1 MRFAKITSPGE
12 LEGYF
17 GGDVWRTSEW
27 TDGAFHG
34 ETASFKAEIL
44 PSDVTYKVSI
54 SAVDDPSDS
63 DSFLTDDP
71 ARSIADFLGEG
82 FPGGSEYFK
91 KMSSSPRAFS
101 SALRTA
107 ASLGSL
113 NLVRRILASIPSVSS
128 RHTASSSSWLEP
140 VESKM
145 KSRGWKVKL
154 STDDGIPSLLVDVS
168 GVYSATVTIDEMEW
182 KYGFVLKSDPS
193 ISATGTTDDPI
204 RDFRKFYKSD
214 EVVEA
219 RASAA
224 RVRDETATVPA
235 KRR

>member
-1 MRFAKITSPGE
+1 
-12 LEGYF
+12 
-17 GGDVWRTSEW
+17 
-27 TDGAFHG
+27 
-34 ETASFKAEIL
+34 
-44 PSDVTYKVSI
+44 
-54 SAVDDPSDS
+54 
-63 DSFLTDDP
+63 
-71 ARSIADFLGEG
+71 
-82 FPGGSEYFK
+82 
-91 KMSSSPRAFS
+91 
-101 SALRTA
+101 
-107 ASLGSL
+107 
-113 NLVRRILASIPSVSS
+113 
-128 RHTASSSSWLEP
+128 
-140 VESKM
+140 M